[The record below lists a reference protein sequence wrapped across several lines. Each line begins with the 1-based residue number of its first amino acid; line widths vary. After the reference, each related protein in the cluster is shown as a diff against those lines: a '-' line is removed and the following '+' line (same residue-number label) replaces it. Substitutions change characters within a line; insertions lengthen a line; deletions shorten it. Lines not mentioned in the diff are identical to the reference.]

1 MRRREFSKL
10 DRDSLLPYQI
20 AVFQRLRSTWVP
32 VMALG
37 IMPCRERAYE
47 PCFLFSW
54 PQSKCSVMG
63 PDQLTG
69 ILDII
74 MREAAARSKKKIS
87 EEEATARKEMFK
99 FLVEQE
105 SDVY

>member
-1 MRRREFSKL
+1 
-10 DRDSLLPYQI
+10 
-20 AVFQRLRSTWVP
+20 
-32 VMALG
+32 
-37 IMPCRERAYE
+37 
-47 PCFLFSW
+47 
-54 PQSKCSVMG
+54 MG